1 MLRKLRSSNTDL
13 AVKKHYERITLVLNE
28 YVLKHRNL
36 PPGFTLTLIVKHAPE
51 IPHQS
56 NGYDCGVFLLE
67 FMKYITMKKPFNFSC
82 SDMTHFRQELTREF
96 EFKLIGNTLERPI
109 FHERTQSL
117 PQSKKDK
124 LKSENKEKM
133 LYSNIA
139 KEAKVEQGTIS
150 DTFQSEKPIDGQV
163 ICKIIR
169 FDNPSRKNLCF

>member
-1 MLRKLRSSNTDL
+1 MFENMHWFLTVQNNETKTLTLLDPYIHLHEVVYPPKHRKFAPLLRKLRSSNTDL

-82 SDMTHFRQELTREF
+82 SDMTHFQQELTYF
-96 EFKLIGNTLERPI
+96 
-109 FHERTQSL
+109 
-117 PQSKKDK
+117 
-124 LKSENKEKM
+124 
-133 LYSNIA
+133 
-139 KEAKVEQGTIS
+139 
-150 DTFQSEKPIDGQV
+150 
-163 ICKIIR
+163 
-169 FDNPSRKNLCF
+169 